1 MKEVKHFKDK
11 EAIEKL
17 KRLINESNVCMM
29 CTNLEEA
36 PVSTCPMATQQVNE
50 NGEIWFVS
58 DKNSDHNRDIKAD
71 ERVQLI
77 YANPAKATYASIY
90 GKAKVL
96 EDTKKAEGLW
106 SAEVKPWF
114 EDGKKSE
121 NMSVIRVIP
130 EEGFYWDAKEANLS
144 SSLSMF
150 FTVADEN
157 AGMHRMRGKLQ
168 P

>member
-1 MKEVKHFKDK
+1 MKEVKHFKGK
-11 EAIEKL
+11 EAVEKL
-17 KRLINESNVCMM
+17 KRLIQDSNVCML
-29 CTNLEEA
+29 CTNLNEA

-71 ERVQLI
+71 GRVQLI
-77 YANPAKATYASIY
+77 YANPSKATYASIY
-90 GKAKVL
+90 GTAEVL
-96 EDTKKAEGLW
+96 EDAKKAADLW
-106 SAEVKPWF
+106 SVEIKPWF
-114 EDGKKSE
+114 EDGKKSG
-121 NMSVIRVIP
+121 NLSAIRVLP
-130 EEGFYWDAKEANLS
+130 KEGFYWDSREANLS